1 MLMLLSPAK
10 TLDFE
15 TPVPTTDTSKPVLLR
30 EASALAKL
38 MKTKSE
44 QDLASMMKISP
55 KLAAL
60 NHERFQTWSP
70 ARGTLKQSL
79 FAFRGDV
86 YIGLQA
92 DGFSAQDIRF
102 AQKHLRILSGLY
114 GLLKPLDLIKPY
126 RLEMGTRLS
135 NQRGT
140 DLYDFWQVA
149 LAKKLLEELDGQTK
163 PVLINLASNEYFKA
177 VDKKTLNAKV
187 LDIVFKEKK
196 GEVYKVIGIYAK
208 RARGLMVN
216 YIIRNA
222 SSNLNNSRPLIP
234 MAINIKRTLAAKP
247 IGSSHVERTIGAVS
261 WHRGQSYVRP
271 RRSSGRS
278 PSQHQYPS

>member
-15 TPVPTTDTSKPVLLR
+15 TPAPTTETSKPVLLR
-30 EASALAKL
+30 EASTLAKL

-44 QDLASMMKISP
+44 QDLAGMMKISP

-60 NHERFQTWSP
+60 NHERFQTWTP
-70 ARGTLKQSL
+70 ARGALKQSL

-86 YIGLQA
+86 YQGLQA
-92 DGFSAQDIRF
+92 DAFSKQDIRF
-102 AQKHLRILSGLY
+102 AQKHLRMLSGLY

-135 NQRGT
+135 NQRGA

-149 LAKKLLEELDGQTK
+149 LAKKLLEDLDAQPK

-177 VDKKTLNAKV
+177 VDASALGNV
-187 LDIVFKEKK
+187 QIINPVFKDTSNGRLK
-196 GEVYKVIGIYAK
+196 IISFFAK
-208 RARGLMVN
+208 RARG
-216 YIIRNA
+216 A
-222 SSNLNNSRPLIP
+222 
-234 MAINIKRTLAAKP
+234 MANFVIKQRIKQPEQLKTFDTD
-247 IGSSHVERTIGAVS
+247 G
-261 WHRGQSYVRP
+261 Y
-271 RRSSGRS
+271 
-278 PSQHQYPS
+278 QYQPDLSTETDWVFAR

>member
-177 VDKKTLNAKV
+177 VDVSALGQVRVINP
-187 LDIVFKEKK
+187 VFKDTSNGRLK
-196 GEVYKVIGIYAK
+196 IISFFAK
-208 RARGLMVN
+208 RARGAMANFVIKQRLKQPEQLKAFDTDG
-216 YIIRNA
+216 YQYQA
-222 SSNLNNSRPLIP
+222 DLSSETDWVFAR
-234 MAINIKRTLAAKP
+234 
-247 IGSSHVERTIGAVS
+247 
-261 WHRGQSYVRP
+261 
-271 RRSSGRS
+271 
-278 PSQHQYPS
+278 

>member
-15 TPVPTTDTSKPVLLR
+15 TPAPTTETSKPVLLR
-30 EASALAKL
+30 EASTLAKL

-44 QDLASMMKISP
+44 QDLAGMMKISP

-60 NHERFQTWSP
+60 NHERFQTWTP
-70 ARGTLKQSL
+70 ARGALKQSL

-86 YIGLQA
+86 YQGLQA
-92 DGFSAQDIRF
+92 DAFSKQDIRF
-102 AQKHLRILSGLY
+102 AQKHLRMLSGLY

-135 NQRGT
+135 NQRGA

-149 LAKKLLEELDGQTK
+149 LAKKLLEDLDAQPK

-177 VDKKTLNAKV
+177 VDASALGNV
-187 LDIVFKEKK
+187 QIINPVFKDTSNGRLK
-196 GEVYKVIGIYAK
+196 IISFFAK
-208 RARGLMVN
+208 RARG
-216 YIIRNA
+216 A
-222 SSNLNNSRPLIP
+222 
-234 MAINIKRTLAAKP
+234 MANFVIKQRIKQPEQLKTFDTD
-247 IGSSHVERTIGAVS
+247 G
-261 WHRGQSYVRP
+261 Y
-271 RRSSGRS
+271 
-278 PSQHQYPS
+278 QYQPELSTETDWVFAR